1 MLTQHIQLMIDMS
14 DDFENKLY
22 DKVKSSSKS
31 PADAISKLNKMK
43 YELPD
48 HTSGTR
54 DEVIAY
60 SLSYKEIDDV
70 IKMIREEAMRREW
83 PTS

>member
-1 MLTQHIQLMIDMS
+1 MIFKHIQTMIALS
-14 DDFENKLY
+14 DDFEKELY
-22 DKVKSSSKS
+22 DEVKSNSKS
-31 PADAISKLNKMK
+31 PADAIQKLNKMK

-60 SLSYKEIDDV
+60 ALSHKEIDDV

>member
-1 MLTQHIQLMIDMS
+1 MIVQHIQMLIGLS
-14 DDFENKLY
+14 DDFEKELY
-22 DKVKSSSKS
+22 DKVKSSAKS
-31 PADAISKLNKMK
+31 PADAIRKLNKMK